1 MTSDAAASAAA
12 GRSPVAELLQ
22 VPAVPQGGDGLAV
35 EESGYHAGGQ
45 DRGGNDHAGARG
57 YG

>member
-22 VPAVPQGGDGLAV
+22 VPAVPQGGDGRPFRT
-35 EESGYHAGGQ
+35 GGAQ
-45 DRGGNDHAGARG
+45 VRRCDGRDDVRRLRGGA
-57 YG
+57 